1 MIGIRL
7 DGMKSLQAAIKRKEK
22 ALVDGVDIE
31 MAASIAEIIANQ
43 KRLAPVDFG
52 FLRSSLQPFKLGKLD
67 YEIVSTGAGSS
78 YAPYQEFGTGGMTV
92 IPTELQDEA
101 VKYKGKGKRKVNMRA
116 QPFFYPP
123 FFAERPKL
131 IQRIKDI
138 LKA

>member
-7 DGMKSLQAAIKRKEK
+7 HGMKELQNAIKRKEK
-22 ALVDGVDIE
+22 ALVSGVDLE
-31 MAASIAEIIANQ
+31 MAASVAEINRNQ
-43 KRLAPVDFG
+43 KALAPVDFG
-52 FLRSSLQPFKLGKLD
+52 FLRSSLQSYKLAPLD
-67 YEIVSTGAGSS
+67 YVITSEGAGSS
-78 YAPYQEFGTGGMTV
+78 YAPYQEFGTGGLV
-92 IPTELQDEA
+92 SIPNGLQGEA
-101 VKYKGKGKRKVNMRA
+101 SKWKGKGKRQVNMRA